1 MPWTNEDYGSCHTY
15 AEEVAARLRSLGIQA
30 TNWRAVVEIAPAD
43 AERLANL
50 LEQRDQEARDATP

>member
-1 MPWTNEDYGSCHTY
+1 MPWTNEDYGSGSTY

-43 AERLANL
+43 AERLADL
-50 LEQRDQEARDATP
+50 LERSAKPVSDGSP